1 MNKLKIVTDFQGV
14 TAIVTENNIETFHVY
29 FSLDNEINQIGYL
42 ENHYRK
48 LGYNIEIH
56 EYCKTNCEMKI
67 RR

>member
-1 MNKLKIVTDFQGV
+1 MNRLKIVTDFQGATV
-14 TAIVTENNIETFHVY
+14 IITENNVEVFHLCFNIDNDISQIE
-29 FSLDNEINQIGYL
+29 YL

-56 EYCKTNCEMKI
+56 EYCKTNSEMKI